1 MRGGRISHLGTYKEL
16 TASGVDFHQMKLA
29 DHQVR
34 SWSGGQIS
42 RSAAGAGQSL
52 AAVTTVSDI
61 RGAGWGG
68 CESLQRFVD
77 SASCQAPLLTD
88 ISEEGVVRQSSIPHS
103 RDLPHVS
110 VKPYQRLECTQAW
123 L

>member
-34 SWSGGQIS
+34 SWSAGQIS
-42 RSAAGAGQSL
+42 RSAAGAGQSV
-52 AAVTTVSDI
+52 AAVTTVSGI
-61 RGAGWGG
+61 RGAEWGGGGG
-68 CESLQRFVD
+68 CESLQRSVD
-77 SASCQAPLLTD
+77 LAICQPPLLTD
-88 ISEEGVVRQSSIPHS
+88 ISGGGVVSQSYNPHS

-110 VKPYQRLECTQAW
+110 INPHRRL
-123 L
+123 